1 MPATARFFELILIP
15 LTEKPRTRKE
25 LTDPLKVQE
34 AISYLNRFCARF
46 RWLVVGLL
54 LVSLYKGAAP
64 TTQAG
69 ENNDVKVLLRLEGE
83 IAQAWVQR
91 DRQTLEQILADDF
104 TLAGTGDSLIGKSQ
118 YIAGLDNPEFRTT
131 SAIIEDVR
139 IRVYGDA
146 AVVTGRAT
154 YQGWSKKR
162 GKYVHRLRF
171 TDTFIQRD
179 STWKCVATH
188 ASALAA
194 E

>member
-1 MPATARFFELILIP
+1 MKIS
-15 LTEKPRTRKE
+15 
-25 LTDPLKVQE
+25 KVQE
-34 AISYLNRFCARF
+34 VISGLNRFWARLCL
-46 RWLVVGLL
+46 LVAALL
-54 LVSLYKGAAP
+54 LVELGKATVPIAR
-64 TTQAG
+64 AG
-69 ENNDVKVLLRLEGE
+69 EKDDVEALLQLENDM
-83 IAQAWVQR
+83 AQAWVQR
-91 DRQTLEQILADDF
+91 DTETLVRTLADDY
-104 TLAGTGDSLIGKSQ
+104 TLSGTGDFLIDKEE
-118 YIAGLDNPEFRTT
+118 YVAGLDNPEFLTT
-131 SAIIEDVR
+131 SAMVDDLR

-188 ASALAA
+188 ATALAA